1 MNHVR
6 QAHGLRLALADEQDQ
21 FRLLIERVEQSRRKI
36 PMSRGAHT
44 RGWHPVRRGHGAI
57 AFESR
62 LERKVI
68 DALAT
73 HDALV
78 SLQSQ
83 PMTVTYW
90 DGLVSRHYTP
100 DFLVCLTRV
109 PDELARLGFGEQ
121 TYLEVKPLEKALA
134 DRESLARRFAALS
147 AATPRPAVLVTEWD
161 LAALAQAVSYG

>member
-1 MNHVR
+1 MSNTR
-6 QAHGLRLALADEQDQ
+6 QAHGLRQALADEQGQ
-21 FRLLIERVEQSRRKI
+21 FHLLIERVEQCRRKI

-44 RGWHPVRRGHGAI
+44 RGWHPVRKGHGAI

-78 SLQSQ
+78 SMRSQ
-83 PMTVTYW
+83 PITVTYW
-90 DGLVSRHYTP
+90 DSLVSRHYTP
-100 DFLVCLTRV
+100 DFLVRLAKV
-109 PDELARLGFGEQ
+109 PKELARLGFGEQ

-134 DRESLARRFAALS
+134 EREWLARRFAALS
-147 AATPRPAVLVTEWD
+147 AATPWPAVLVTEWD
-161 LAALAQAVSYG
+161 LATLAQEVSHG